1 MNSMDLLSLSDY
13 YASITSS
20 GSGSVVGV
28 VLVMAILAWYYLRLS
43 PPKRQQPWLPSAP
56 CSMQEAIQGFAG
68 ADGPFFLLRLART
81 MGRSSFRIPLP
92 VLRRQGAYIVGDPDL
107 TRAILQDAKTDKP
120 LHIYRSFEGISGRK
134 IMFTSRNTDPYLRKM
149 RKSTAHAFSR
159 HQVGRMKTVADQV
172 ADQWMNE
179 RLAHM
184 AETNT
189 SFDPAYE
196 MNRITFY
203 VICEAGFEYTDL
215 SDQEFAHF
223 SHHIEIAL
231 REFTF
236 KQSTNPLRR
245 FLWKLLPGVR
255 EALASSE
262 ETMVFSRK
270 LLQEYKK
277 KQKEGS
283 ASEENTLIKLM
294 VDSIGGHGSDDD
306 ADDDEQIAAEVVSWL
321 TAGHDTTGYSLGN
334 ALVLLAKHPKVQ
346 TKLRH
351 ELAANTG
358 SGESPP
364 ERLAPYFRHFLRE
377 LARFLPVAAMGS
389 IRTTGRDWTTKDG
402 YLLPA
407 GAVCFLPQY
416 VLHRNRQVF
425 GPTVDEFDPDRWLMI
440 NDNGKNA
447 APASAMLDSVVQFSL
462 GSRNCPGQALAMTEI
477 QSLLPK
483 LLAKYEFRL
492 EDEGHL
498 DYFLTLK
505 YVNAKLKARKL
516 H

>member
-13 YASITSS
+13 ASITR
-20 GSGSVVGV
+20 GSLPLVGV
-28 VLVMAILAWYYLRLS
+28 VTAVLAWYWYYFRLAPS
-43 PPKRQQPWLPSAP
+43 SQKRQQWLPCAP
-56 CSMQEAIQGFAG
+56 CPMLEAIQGFAG
-68 ADGPFFLLRLART
+68 ADGPFFLLRLARK
-81 MGRSSFRIPLP
+81 MGRSSYRIPLP
-92 VLRRQGAYIVGDPDL
+92 VSRKGAYIIGDPEL
-107 TRAILQDAKTDKP
+107 TRAILQDTKTDKP

-134 IMFTSRNTDPYLRKM
+134 IMFTSRNTDPYLKKM

-159 HQVGRMKTVADQV
+159 NQVGRMKTVADKV

-179 RLAHM
+179 RLANM
-184 AETNT
+184 AETST

-203 VICEAGFEYTDL
+203 VICEAGFEYADL

-277 KQKEGS
+277 KQKAGT
-283 ASEENTLIKLM
+283 ASDENTLIKLL
-294 VDSIGGHGSDDD
+294 VNSIGHSSD
-306 ADDDEQIAAEVVSWL
+306 ADDEQVAAEAHSWL

-334 ALVLLAKHPKVQ
+334 ALVLLAKHPHVQ
-346 TKLRH
+346 TKLRN
-351 ELAANTG
+351 ELAAASANG
-358 SGESPP
+358 CGEPP
-364 ERLAPYFRHFLRE
+364 ERAPYFQHFLRE
-377 LARFLPVAAMGS
+377 LARFMPVAAMGS
-389 IRTTGRDWTTKDG
+389 IRTTGRDLTSKDG

-416 VLHRNRQVF
+416 VLHHNRQVF
-425 GPTVDEFDPDRWLMI
+425 GATVDEFDPDRWLLN
-440 NDNGKNA
+440 NDDKNA
-447 APASAMLDSVVQFSL
+447 QAMLDSVVQFSL

-483 LLAKYEFRL
+483 LLAKYEFTL